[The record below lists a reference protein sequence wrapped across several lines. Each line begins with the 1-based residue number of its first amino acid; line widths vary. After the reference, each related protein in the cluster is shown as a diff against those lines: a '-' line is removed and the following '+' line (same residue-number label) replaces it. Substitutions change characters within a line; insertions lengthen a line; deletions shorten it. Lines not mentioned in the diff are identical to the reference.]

1 MPLNGESATIATE
14 LQYADGDQRR
24 APFVEDLAGRI
35 AQPRT
40 SFHMPGHRH
49 HVAGNPSLSGLIS
62 PDLLRSD
69 LSEMSGVDYLHAAL
83 GPMREAEE
91 LAAAAFGADRTFFL
105 VNGST
110 GGNHAAILS
119 AVGEGQKILLPRASH
134 RSVLTSLILSH
145 SVPVYIP
152 PLYHPDLGLP
162 LAVDITEA
170 ERLVREHP
178 DIAAIHVTSPSYYG
192 FTSDLP
198 ALARLADAI
207 DVPLL
212 VDEAH
217 GAHFSFHPGLPVS
230 ALDAGAELVVQSSH
244 KTLGSLTQS
253 SMLHWRQ
260 GRVDRRRVEET
271 VAMLQSSSPNVLLTA
286 SLDGAR
292 QLMATRGEFLLERA
306 LTVAHEAL
314 TAIRAIPGLWCYGSE
329 VVGRGAVHD
338 YDPTRLLVGL
348 GDLSVT
354 GYEAAR
360 WLQGQWGIEV
370 EVSGRD
376 HLLFSLSFAASPQD
390 ITLLLTALETLATEH
405 RVLESG
411 RTPAARRN
419 PEFDIPRMR
428 LTPRE
433 AFFASSTRRA
443 LRSASDEICAEWV
456 IPYPPGIPVLVPGEV
471 IDGATIDHLEQMAA
485 DGATI
490 VGPDDPTLQ
499 SVRVVTA

>member
-1 MPLNGESATIATE
+1 VVVEEPQHAEAGQS
-14 LQYADGDQRR
+14 R
-24 APFVEDLAGRI
+24 APFLEDLARRI
-35 AQPRT
+35 EQPRT

-49 HVAGNPSLSGLIS
+49 HVAGNPALSGLIS

-69 LSEMSGVDYLHAAL
+69 LSEMSGVDYLHSAL
-83 GPMREAEE
+83 GPMREAED

-110 GGNHAAILS
+110 GGNQAAILS
-119 AVGEGQKILLPRASH
+119 SIGEGQKILLPRASH

-162 LAVDITEA
+162 LAVDIAEA
-170 ERLVREHP
+170 ERLVQEHP

-207 DVPLL
+207 GVPLL

-217 GAHFSFHPGLPVS
+217 GGHFTFHPGLPMS
-230 ALDAGAELVVQSSH
+230 ALDAGAEVVVQSIH

-253 SMLHWRQ
+253 AMLHWRQ
-260 GRVDRRRVEET
+260 GRIDRRRVEEA

-292 QLMATRGEFLLERA
+292 QLMATRGKFLLERA
-306 LTVAHEAL
+306 LTVADEARS
-314 TAIRAIPGLWCYGSE
+314 AIRAIPGLWCYGSD
-329 VVGRGAVHD
+329 VVGRGAVHN
-338 YDPTRLLVGL
+338 YDPTKLLVGL

-354 GYEAAR
+354 GYDAAR
-360 WLQGQWGIEV
+360 WLEQQWGIEV
-370 EVSGRD
+370 EISGRD
-376 HLLFSLSFAASPQD
+376 HLLFSLSFAHSPQD
-390 ITLLLTALETLATEH
+390 KTLLVTALEALTTHH
-405 RVLESG
+405 RVVANG
-411 RTPAARRN
+411 GTPEARRN

-428 LTPRE
+428 LTPQE
-433 AFFASSTRRA
+433 AFFASSTRRP
-443 LRSASDEICAEWV
+443 LRSAGDEICAEWV

-471 IDGATIDHLEQMAA
+471 IDGATIDYLEQMVA
-485 DGATI
+485 DGVTL
-490 VGPDDPTLQ
+490 VGPGDPTLQ
-499 SVRVVTA
+499 SVRVVTT